1 MVKIVDYK
9 IRKNEKGEEFFALI
23 IESGLETVK
32 SKEGNTYFT
41 SRKAGVP
48 STFNE
53 EKCKELIGEQLPGR
67 IIRVPSEPY
76 EYQIDSGETIILDF
90 KYSYE
95 CEPASIE
102 DNIFSEDEE
111 LV

>member
-1 MVKIVDYK
+1 MVKIIDYK
-9 IRKNEKGEEFFALI
+9 LRTNEQGEDFFALI

-48 STFNE
+48 STFTE
-53 EKCKELIGEQLPGR
+53 QKCQELIGEQLPGR
-67 IIRVPSEPY
+67 IVRVPSEPY
-76 EYQIDSGETIILDF
+76 EYKIDSGETIILDF

-95 CEPASIE
+95 SEPASIE
-102 DNIFSEDEE
+102 DNVFSEDEE